1 VKRAS
6 PGAQPRCRTLASCGD
21 SETCLKLTACG
32 DADRVR
38 HRSIHRDRPA
48 LPPRVA
54 DRSGAGIGRQ
64 SACSPLLPKPA
75 RGRVREGA
83 KVLRSGSRAITRRW
97 SGLAIR
103 SSGVVNRLVASR
115 STPAFVDKMR
125 SPCRGEVG
133 HAQVVRPSDPAAPAL
148 RRHHVRCGGIE
159 LRWLA
164 SPACGNMEP
173 PIHRARCAW
182 DRPLGRGRVA
192 CVQRVCRS
200 NSATVMDGISELLQ

>member
-1 VKRAS
+1 MYTPADGLSTPPGGLGHSAPVGFSAVGEDWPQSPLSIAS
-6 PGAQPRCRTLASCGD
+6 
-21 SETCLKLTACG
+21 K
-32 DADRVR
+32 
-38 HRSIHRDRPA
+38 A
-48 LPPRVA
+48 LP
-54 DRSGAGIGRQ
+54 S
-64 SACSPLLPKPA
+64 
-75 RGRVREGA
+75 
-83 KVLRSGSRAITRRW
+83 
-97 SGLAIR
+97 
-103 SSGVVNRLVASR
+103 VASVGIIR
-115 STPAFVDKMR
+115 QIIGFNTTQSVSIRWFVDKMR

-133 HAQVVRPSDPAAPAL
+133 HAHVVRPSDPAAPAL

-192 CVQRVCRS
+192 CVQRVLRS